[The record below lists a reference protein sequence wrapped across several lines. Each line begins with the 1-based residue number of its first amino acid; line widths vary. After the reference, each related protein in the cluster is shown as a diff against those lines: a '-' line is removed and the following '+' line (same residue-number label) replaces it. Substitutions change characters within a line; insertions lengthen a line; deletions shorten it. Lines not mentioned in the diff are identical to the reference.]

1 MTDYT
6 KLEKEL
12 DAAADTIWDV
22 CCHIVEFAELGFEEV
37 QSSALATKALETV
50 GFEVSERRSL

>member
-1 MTDYT
+1 MIDYI

-12 DAAADTIWDV
+12 HAAVDTIWDV
-22 CCHIVEFAELGFEEV
+22 CGHIWEFAELGFEEV

-50 GFEVSERRSL
+50 GFKVSEGR

>member
-1 MTDYT
+1 MIDYI

-12 DAAADTIWDV
+12 HAAADTIWDV
-22 CCHIVEFAELGFEEV
+22 CGHIWEFAELGFEEV

-50 GFEVSERRSL
+50 GFKVSEGR